1 MEEKMEDSKIRIEQ
15 VLLSL
20 KQTTEELS
28 ERRRKVFDLRNELD
42 INRNLIVKLNKVI
55 SLENEIRT
63 YPVNANGSIVLY
75 NKLNEQYDSFS
86 ETHFNKITRFI
97 SLIEIEEDNYRKNY
111 LLLIRNYSSPKNV
124 EPYRDSVIKSIK
136 LLNRFYELLDIL
148 IAETNGDKVKYNKVF
163 NFLEDQGFFLT
174 RIEKESIELLHQ
186 INKNLE
192 NVFQGIMS
200 LLESQINTQK
210 ILKSISLGLEEVNV
224 NLYGIDQNLWSI
236 NMNIKE
242 DS

>member
-97 SLIEIEEDNYRKNY
+97 SLIEVEEDNYRKNY